1 MTVKS
6 ILRSV
11 WQLLRP
17 ALLALQVVL
26 VLGWTSPGQAKSSG
40 LQLSTGSPAMVAEA
54 MAENGRSPAG
64 APGPAADIPGAMPA
78 ATGGGSAAGNAGRK
92 DLTVFFSI
100 GVIVNILLVTVFLVW
115 AVGQWSRSK
124 K

>member
-54 MAENGRSPAG
+54 MAENGILTKDVHETVLRF
-64 APGPAADIPGAMPA
+64 APPLTITTEEIASNSIPGA
-78 ATGGGSAAGNAGRK
+78 
-92 DLTVFFSI
+92 
-100 GVIVNILLVTVFLVW
+100 
-115 AVGQWSRSK
+115 
-124 K
+124 